1 MSQNPQNQ
9 IKLSQL
15 NILVAV
21 AERNSFSEAAL
32 YLEISQSAVSHAIA
46 ALEDH
51 LGIVLFVRGR
61 QGARLT
67 PVGTQIVEHSREI
80 VQRTEYIHRA
90 AETAKG
96 LQGGQVRIASFRSAA
111 AHLLP
116 SIVAVFHQRFP
127 AVTVN
132 ISEYNASADV
142 EQALHQG
149 DADIGFTLLPTGQNL
164 ETWEVMRDEFIALC
178 PKTLKPNSSQLTW
191 QELIDYPLILH
202 PANYRM
208 MQQVY
213 DHVRSQGYAL
223 KAAYEVETD
232 ATIVN
237 LVAQGLGA
245 TILPRLAAEPIPSNI
260 QVYGLPVPFARVI
273 GAAVL
278 AEGLHLPAV
287 YAFLETIKGNGI
299 KP

>member
-1 MSQNPQNQ
+1 MTQNPQNQ

-21 AERNSFSEAAL
+21 AQRNSFTEAAL
-32 YLEISQSAVSHAIA
+32 HLEISQSAVSHAIA

-51 LGIVLFVRGR
+51 LGVVLFVRGR

-67 PVGTQIVEHSREI
+67 PVGVQIIEHSREI
-80 VQRTEYIHRA
+80 VQRTEAIYRA

-96 LQGGQVRIASFRSAA
+96 VQGGQVRIASFRSAA
-111 AHLLP
+111 VHLLP
-116 SIVAVFHQRFP
+116 SIVADFHQRFP

-142 EQALHQG
+142 EQALREG
-149 DADIGFTLLPTGQNL
+149 NADIGFTLLPAGQHL

-178 PKTLKPNSSQLTW
+178 PAALKPNTSQLTW
-191 QELIDYPLILH
+191 QKLIDYPLILH
-202 PANYRM
+202 PSNYRM

-213 DHVRSQGYAL
+213 DHVRSQGYTL
-223 KAAYEVETD
+223 NAAYEVETD

-245 TILPRLAAEPIPSNI
+245 TILPRLAAEPIPSSV
-260 QVYGLPVPFARVI
+260 QVYNLPVPFARVI
-273 GAAVL
+273 GVAVL
-278 AEGLHLPAV
+278 AEGLHVPPV
-287 YAFLETIKGNGI
+287 YAFLETIKGNRI
-299 KP
+299 ES

>member
-1 MSQNPQNQ
+1 MSRNPQNQ
-9 IKLSQL
+9 LKLSQL
-15 NILVAV
+15 RILAAV
-21 AERNSFSEAAL
+21 AEHNSFSEAAL
-32 YLEISQSAVSHAIA
+32 DLEMSQSAVSHAIA

-67 PVGTQIVEHSREI
+67 PVATQIVEHSRAI
-80 VQRTEYIHRA
+80 VGRIEAIHRV

-116 SIVAVFHQRFP
+116 STIVAFHQRFP
-127 AVTVN
+127 DITVN
-132 ISEYNASADV
+132 IAEYNASADV
-142 EQALHQG
+142 EQALREG
-149 DADIGFTLLPTGQNL
+149 DADIGFTLLPAGQHL

-178 PKTLKPNSSQLTW
+178 PAALKPHSSPLTW

-213 DHVRSQGYAL
+213 DHVRSQGYTL

-245 TILPRLAAEPIPSNI
+245 TILPRLAAEPIPPHVRAYS
-260 QVYGLPVPFARVI
+260 LPVPFARVI
-273 GAAVL
+273 GVAVL

-287 YAFLETIKGNGI
+287 YAFLETIKGKGI
-299 KP
+299 EP